1 MTKVGF
7 YTHFM
12 EEKTALVTLVNLPH
26 VIHTSLSPSHVG
38 GTWVRIR
45 VLLSLPQTP
54 VFFIRACDNS

>member
-12 EEKTALVTLVNLPH
+12 GEKAVSGTSVNLPN
-26 VIHTSLSPSHVG
+26 VIDTSLSPSHIR
-38 GTWVRIR
+38 GTRVRIR

-54 VFFIRACDNS
+54 VSSTRASDNS